1 MARPLKDGVT
11 YFPLDVVLD
20 EKFELIEAEFGIKGF
35 AVVVKLYQK
44 IYGQGYYCEWT
55 DEAALL
61 FSRKIGLGVNV
72 VSEIVRAALKRGIFN
87 KDMLEKYGILTSKGI
102 QERYFEAVARRK
114 CVNVEKQYLLIN
126 VTRFLKSAN
135 INWKN
140 VDNNSENVND
150 NSQMKEDQIRSDQK
164 KEDVKDADEIRNSS
178 VFDFYEGNFGTM
190 SSHIR
195 DCMIAW
201 LDEGMEPDLIIRA
214 MEIAVEHNVR
224 KWNYVDAI
232 LREASQKKIRTLA
245 EFEKEKRERNAKRS
259 TNAKTPAAGV
269 AGEAAKQGGYGTYL

>member
-150 NSQMKEDQIRSDQK
+150 NSQMKEDQIRSDQE

-245 EFEKEKRERNAKRS
+245 EFEKEKRDRDVQRRS
-259 TNAKTPAAGV
+259 NAKTPAAGA
-269 AGEAAKQGGYGTYL
+269 AGKPEKQGGYGTYL

>member
-150 NSQMKEDQIRSDQK
+150 NSQMKEDQIGSDQK

-259 TNAKTPAAGV
+259 ANAKTPAAGA

>member
-224 KWNYVDAI
+224 KWSYADKI
-232 LREASQKKIRTLA
+232 LCETSQKGIHTLA
-245 EFEKEKRERNAKRS
+245 EFEKEKRDRGAKRS
-259 TNAKTPAAGV
+259 ANAKTPAAGV
-269 AGEAAKQGGYGTYL
+269 AGEAAKQGGYGSYL

>member
-150 NSQMKEDQIRSDQK
+150 NSQMKEDQIRSDQE

-201 LDEGMEPDLIIRA
+201 LDEGMEPDLIIRV

-232 LREASQKKIRTLA
+232 LREASRKKIRTLA
-245 EFEKEKRERNAKRS
+245 EFEKEKRNRDVQRRSNARP
-259 TNAKTPAAGV
+259 PAAGA
-269 AGEAAKQGGYGTYL
+269 AGEATKQGGYGTYL

>member
-1 MARPLKDGVT
+1 MARPPKDGVT
-11 YFPLDVVLD
+11 YFPLDVALD

-126 VTRFLKSAN
+126 VTHFLKSAN

-164 KEDVKDADEIRNSS
+164 KEDVKDADEIQKSS

-224 KWNYVDAI
+224 KWNYVDAV
-232 LREASQKKIRTLA
+232 LREASQKKIHTLA
-245 EFEKEKRERNAKRS
+245 DFEKEKRNRDVQRRSNARPS
-259 TNAKTPAAGV
+259 AAGA